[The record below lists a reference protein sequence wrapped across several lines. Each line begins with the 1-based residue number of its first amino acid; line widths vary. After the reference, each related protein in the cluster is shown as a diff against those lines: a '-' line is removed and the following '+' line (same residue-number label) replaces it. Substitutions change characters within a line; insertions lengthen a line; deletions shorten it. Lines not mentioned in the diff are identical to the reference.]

1 MIALQ
6 HVDEVVGRQVPLPCL
21 NCRAKVYLPAAPA
34 VSTLSPKQHLLAAL
48 VVAEYGSD
56 GDDLEVTGVHLPP
69 RNEIRL
75 HLREPTLPGDLVLFA
90 AAHVVAHGAD

>member
-1 MIALQ
+1 LPACL
-6 HVDEVVGRQVPLPCL
+6 DRCAQVHFH
-21 NCRAKVYLPAAPA
+21 AAPA
-34 VSTLSPKQHLLAAL
+34 VCPLAPEEHLLAAL